1 MTRKAGHGT
10 TARPEQEQKPRRR
23 NPPKAPRPVTIEV
36 VIENTP
42 PDAARLAAH
51 RRALETLLAIMAR
64 D

>member
-1 MTRKAGHGT
+1 MIGQS
-10 TARPEQEQKPRRR
+10 EQEQKSSPRK
-23 NPPKAPRPVTIEV
+23 PPKTPRPVTIEV

-51 RRALETLLAIMAR
+51 RRALDTLLAIMAR